1 MAPKATKVP
10 KLSSSFLCRYKD
22 NLGKPNEGIH
32 KYRIFNIAIVDVI
45 MTLIGAYIIAYF
57 INYSFGTIAI
67 LLFLLG
73 IFLHRL
79 FCVRTTVDK
88 WLF

>member
-1 MAPKATKVP
+1 MAPESA
-10 KLSSSFLCRYKD
+10 SQSFLCRYKD
-22 NLGKPNEGIH
+22 ILGKPKEGIH

-57 INYSFGTIAI
+57 TNYSFLTVSII
-67 LLFLLG
+67 LFLLG